1 MTALAGALAL
11 LAAVLVLAGG
21 ATAPGRLRALTGS
34 PSNAAVA
41 SPGAPPRPAVV
52 AVAGLALAAMVWASG
67 AGAGGVLLGALVGTG
82 AGFVLRRAALRGAD
96 EADEPAALAAAWER
110 LAVCLRVGLPVA
122 AAVQAAADDLR
133 GGAGVRLRRVAGL
146 LALGADPAD
155 AWREAG
161 EQPQLAGFARAA
173 RRSAGTGAAL
183 AEVARAEGGRIR
195 AELVDTAEARAQRA
209 AVTIAGPLG
218 LCFLPAF
225 LVLGIAPVVIGLAGE
240 ALARW

>member
-1 MTALAGALAL
+1 MTAPAAALAL
-11 LAAVLVLAGG
+11 LAAVLVLAGA
-21 ATAPGRLRALTGS
+21 ATAPGRLRALTGP
-34 PSNAAVA
+34 PSDAVVSA
-41 SPGAPPRPAVV
+41 GGAPPGPVII
-52 AVAGLALAAMVWASG
+52 AVAALALAGMVWASG
-67 AGAGGVLLGALVGTG
+67 AGAGGVLLGALAG
-82 AGFVLRRAALRGAD
+82 AGAGLALRRAALRAAND
-96 EADEPAALAAAWER
+96 ADEPAVLAAAWER

-122 AAVQAAADDLR
+122 AAVQAAAADLR
-133 GGAGVRLRRVAGL
+133 GGAGVQLRRVAGL
-146 LALGADPAD
+146 LALGADPAH

-173 RRSAGTGAAL
+173 SRSAGTGAAL
-183 AEVARAEGGRIR
+183 AEAARAEGGRIR

-209 AVTIAGPLG
+209 AVTITGPLG

>member
-1 MTALAGALAL
+1 MSAPAAALAL

-21 ATAPGRLRALTGS
+21 AAGPSRLRAVTGP
-34 PSNAAVA
+34 PSEAAVA
-41 SPGAPPRPAVV
+41 SGSAPPGPAVV
-52 AVAGLALAAMVWASG
+52 AVAALALAGMAWASG
-67 AGAGGVLLGALVGTG
+67 AGVGGVLLGALGG
-82 AGFVLRRAALRGAD
+82 AGSGLALRRAALRAAD
-96 EADEPAALAAAWER
+96 DADEPAALAAAWER

-133 GGAGVRLRRVAGL
+133 GRVGVQLRRVAGL
-146 LALGADPAD
+146 LALGADPGR

-173 RRSAGTGAAL
+173 SRSAGTGAAL
-183 AEVARAEGGRIR
+183 AEVARAQSDRIR
-195 AELVDTAEARAQRA
+195 AELIDTAEARAQRA
-209 AVTIAGPLG
+209 AVTITGPLG

-225 LVLGIAPVVIGLAGE
+225 LVLGIAPVVIGLAGQ